1 MRKVNF
7 SFKISYF
14 EFSNLSYDGSIFHTH
29 AVSENG
35 HYATTLANVEGSP
48 LAVGGSDP
56 ETNKAETYDIST
68 NTWTQIAD
76 YPYHSKLV
84 LLGHPIVLKIY
95 YRIYLF
101 ATVTTEQG
109 ALIIGGYDGSDVAT
123 VACYNKAGWSRL
135 EDLHYT

>member
-7 SFKISYF
+7 SFRISYF
-14 EFSNLSYDGSIFHTH
+14 ELSNLSYDGSIFHTH
-29 AVSENG
+29 PDSKTG

-76 YPYHSKLV
+76 YSYHSK
-84 LLGHPIVLKIY
+84 
-95 YRIYLF
+95 
-101 ATVTTEQG
+101 
-109 ALIIGGYDGSDVAT
+109 
-123 VACYNKAGWSRL
+123 
-135 EDLHYT
+135 